1 MRFFIS
7 LGGTVKKALMFALL
21 VLFAVSST
29 IFAAERRGDS
39 SGEGRKKGTLTVS
52 GRVSLYDPPGDAG
65 YTPMYGLSARY
76 SLSDK
81 VELEGN
87 VEYTS
92 YNDDGKVVK
101 MMPVTFNGLL
111 HPLGQRVF
119 DPYFGLGIGA
129 YLKKIDNEDRS
140 TMGLQGV
147 GGVQWH
153 PKSGCGFSFE
163 VRYLVPDGGNFS
175 DGSFTFGGSI
185 TGEITTEL

>member
-1 MRFFIS
+1 M
-7 LGGTVKKALMFALL
+7 KKALMFALL

-39 SGEGRKKGTLTVS
+39 SGEGCKKGTLTVS

-65 YTPMYGLSARY
+65 YTPM
-76 SLSDK
+76 
-81 VELEGN
+81 
-87 VEYTS
+87 YTS

-129 YLKKIDNEDRS
+129 YLKKIGNEDRS

-163 VRYLVPDGGNFS
+163 ARYIVPDGGNLS
-175 DGSFTFGGSI
+175 GGSFTFGGSI